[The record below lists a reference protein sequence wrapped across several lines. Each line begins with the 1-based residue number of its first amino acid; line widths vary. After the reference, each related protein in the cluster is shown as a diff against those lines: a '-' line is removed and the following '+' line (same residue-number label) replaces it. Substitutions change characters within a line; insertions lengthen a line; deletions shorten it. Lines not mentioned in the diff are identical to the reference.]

1 MLIRPRQISRLET
14 SETPSSPV
22 APAKPIRTTVVSG
35 ERREHHPQRSPYSI
49 SARSSRAEATRTPY
63 EALSND
69 PNVTRQQLADAEE
82 IAKRVNDNSRSVE
95 IEHSLNRHMNKS
107 SRLFGDLRQQP
118 ELDCLA
124 VLRRS
129 DGYYQIVN
137 RETKHLISC
146 YLFETARY
154 CTEAAAELE
163 RTFNLDGMLMH
174 PELLEH
180 IEAIVLAAAWRETV
194 ELEIAAA

>member
-1 MLIRPRQISRLET
+1 MLIRPRPLSMLET
-14 SETPSSPV
+14 SETSSRPL
-22 APAKPIRTTVVSG
+22 APAKPIRTTPLSG
-35 ERREHHPQRSPYSI
+35 ERPKHHPQRSPYSI
-49 SARSSRAEATRTPY
+49 SARSSRAEAARTPY

-107 SRLFGDLRQQP
+107 SRLFSDLKQQP
-118 ELDCLA
+118 ELECLA

-129 DGYYQIVN
+129 DGYFQVVN
-137 RETKHLISC
+137 RETKQPISC

-154 CTEAAAELE
+154 CTEAAAGLE
-163 RTFNLDGMLMH
+163 RTFNLGGMLMY

-180 IEAIVLAAAWRETV
+180 VEAIVLAAAWRETV